1 MLMLRTVALA
11 AAFSMAGASI
21 ASAQNVVRPAEG
33 PQKPGANSD
42 PARPQDQTFD
52 ISHSGEATNAR
63 INLGIG
69 LGLPGF
75 LAFQAGYASFGAIAP
90 GLYMDL
96 RLTGTTLGE
105 AAFGTGS
112 PLWQNSFEVDLR
124 AGYGSRK
131 IDRLNA
137 TIRDSNGQRVDARI
151 PGTFGVSPYI
161 GWRGR
166 WGYRVQQFRLGLH
179 VERSTN
185 VEVEFTDGRRGD
197 NFSQWAFDFE
207 ISVSGN
213 EMKGLGAQAGF
224 DQWFNQ
230 FIFLRYQL
238 GYTHPNMKKFY
249 PEAVN
254 HYTGQTEIN
263 GAHGLT
269 AQVLLNFAFQFD
281 LPDVTQRSDS
291 AREARQETL
300 STREHPRY
308 ASSTSTRASEAQPA
322 QESPASDAARDAA
335 RSAAS
340 ATAAGSASAA
350 PITRP
355 RPCNL
360 DADCSDGVFCNGEET
375 CNAGTCQPGVLPDD
389 GVSCTQLICDE
400 ERREFRFE
408 PLHGLCGDGNFCNGT
423 ERCDVNQGCV
433 AGTPVPTDDGN
444 PCTRD
449 WCDEENARVVNEPI
463 TGCDL
468 NDAPTAN

>member
-1 MLMLRTVALA
+1 MQTLRTTTMAMLML
-11 AAFSMAGASI
+11 FSGASI
-21 ASAQNVVRPAEG
+21 ASAQNVILPDYHG
-33 PQKPGANSD
+33 KPTQE
-42 PARPQDQTFD
+42 ARPQDQTFN
-52 ISHSGEATNAR
+52 ITHSAELTNAR
-63 INLGIG
+63 VNLGIG
-69 LGLPGF
+69 LGLPGL
-75 LAFQAGYASFGAIAP
+75 LAFQAGYSSFGAVAP

-131 IDRLNA
+131 AEPLRARL
-137 TIRDSNGQRVDARI
+137 RDSDGQLVDARI

-166 WGYRVQQFRLGLH
+166 WGYRVQQFRVGIH

-207 ISVSGN
+207 LSVSGN

-224 DQWFNQ
+224 DQWLNE

-238 GYTHPNMKKFY
+238 GYTHPNLDKFA

-254 HYTGQTEIN
+254 HFTGNTEIN

-269 AQVLLNFAFQFD
+269 AQVLLNFAFQFN
-281 LPDVTQRSDS
+281 LPDVTARVDDGQSARRDVTQRETVDYGPNTSRSD
-291 AREARQETL
+291 T
-300 STREHPRY
+300 
-308 ASSTSTRASEAQPA
+308 ASSGGTRQTDASRP
-322 QESPASDAARDAA
+322 SSSDTGRTGANG
-335 RSAAS
+335 
-340 ATAAGSASAA
+340 ATAALPAS
-350 PITRP
+350 P
-355 RPCNL
+355 RTCQTNS
-360 DADCSDGVFCNGEET
+360 DCSDGIFCNGEES
-375 CNAGTCQPGVLPDD
+375 CNAGICQPGTLPDD
-389 GVSCTQLICDE
+389 GIACTQLVCDE
-400 ERREFRFE
+400 NKREFRFE

-423 ERCDVNQGCV
+423 ERCDVNLGCI
-433 AGTPVPTDDGN
+433 AGTPIPVDDGN

-449 WCDEENARVVNEPI
+449 WCDEDQDRVMNDPI
-463 TGCDL
+463 AGCGTL
-468 NDAPTAN
+468 